1 MDRDRA
7 DELKRVEQRSALTAT
22 RLTEYWPRRYTVVV
36 LAFFAVFICYM
47 DRVNISVAI
56 IPMAKDLGWDPA
68 TQGVV
73 LSSFFV
79 GYLATQILGGR
90 LSDRFGGKVVL
101 GAGVLF
107 WSAFTMITPLAAF
120 AGLSALVA
128 ARIGMGLGEGITF
141 PSIYSLFGRWLPRA
155 ETSRAVGIVF
165 SAIPLGSVFALLA
178 TPAIVIAWGWPWAFY
193 SFGAAGIV
201 WWWFWHRHVSAHPD
215 LHAGLAAHERALIA
229 ADAAPLEGGAAPPW
243 RTLLKSPAVWAIIVC
258 HFCNNWGG
266 YVLLAWMPT
275 YITQALG
282 VDYASVGLFAVAPSL
297 VSFLFLNV
305 AGTVTD
311 RLLARGYDRTRVRK
325 TMQTIGFG
333 GSAAMLAVVGYVQD
347 PMLAIALMSLGSV
360 IGAFGSSGFAVN
372 HLDLAPRHAG
382 VLMGLSNTAA
392 TIPGIVGVTV
402 SGFILQQTGSW
413 ALVFQVAA
421 GLYVFGLVFYLLFAS
436 ARREFE

>member
-1 MDRDRA
+1 MLLLA
-7 DELKRVEQRSALTAT
+7 RV
-22 RLTEYWPRRYTVVV
+22 
-36 LAFFAVFICYM
+36 
-47 DRVNISVAI
+47 
-56 IPMAKDLGWDPA
+56 
-68 TQGVV
+68 
-73 LSSFFV
+73 
-79 GYLATQILGGR
+79 
-90 LSDRFGGKVVL
+90 
-101 GAGVLF
+101 
-107 WSAFTMITPLAAF
+107 
-120 AGLSALVA
+120 
-128 ARIGMGLGEGITF
+128 GMGVGEGITF
-141 PSIYSLFGRWLPRA
+141 PSIYSLFGRWLPKA
-155 ETSRAVGIVF
+155 ETSRAVGVVF

-193 SFGAAGIV
+193 SFGAIGVV
-201 WWWFWHRHVSAHPD
+201 WWWFWQRQVAAHPD
-215 LHAGLAAHERALIA
+215 LHADMSVDERALIA
-229 ADAAPLEGGAAPPW
+229 RDAAPLEQGSRPPW
-243 RTLLKSPAVWAIIVC
+243 RALLRSPAVWAIIVC

-282 VDYASVGLFAVAPSL
+282 VDYASVGIFAMAPSL

-305 AGTVTD
+305 SGAVTD

-325 TMQTIGFG
+325 AMQTIGFG
-333 GSAAMLAVVGYVQD
+333 GSAAVLASVGYVHD
-347 PMLAIALMSLGSV
+347 ATLAIAFMSLGSV

-402 SGFILQQTGSW
+402 SGVILQETGSW

-421 GLYVFGLVFYLLFAS
+421 GIYVFGLIFYLLFAS

>member
-1 MDRDRA
+1 VSEFAAPSLR
-7 DELKRVEQRSALTAT
+7 
-22 RLTEYWPRRYTVVV
+22 EYWPRRYTLVVM
-36 LAFFAVFICYM
+36 AFFAVFICYM

-56 IPMAKDLGWDPA
+56 IPMAKELGWDPA

-73 LSSFFV
+73 LSAFFA

-90 LSDRFGGKVVL
+90 LSDRFGGKIVL
-101 GAGVLF
+101 GLGVLF

-120 AGLSALVA
+120 AGFTALLL
-128 ARIGMGLGEGITF
+128 ARVGMGLGEGITF
-141 PSIYSLFGRWLPRA
+141 PSIYSLFGRWLPKS
-155 ETSRAVGIVF
+155 ETSRAVGVVF

-193 SFGAAGIV
+193 SFGAVGAV
-201 WWWFWHRHVSAHPD
+201 WWWFWHRRIAVHPDAHPD
-215 LHAGLAAHERALIA
+215 IADHERALITR
-229 ADAAPLEGGAAPPW
+229 DAAPRESAAPPPW
-243 RTLLKSPAVWAIIVC
+243 GRLLKSPAVWAIVVC

-282 VDYASVGLFAVAPSL
+282 VDYAAVGLFAMIPSL
-297 VSFLFLNV
+297 LSFLFLNV

-311 RLLARGYDRTRVRK
+311 RLLEHGLDVTRVRK

-333 GSAAMLAVVGYVQD
+333 GSAVVLMTVGYVQD
-347 PMLAIALMSLGSV
+347 AAMAIAVMSIGSV
-360 IGAFGSSGFAVN
+360 IGAFASCGFAVN

-382 VLMGLSNTAA
+382 VLMGLSNTAG

-402 SGFILQQTGSW
+402 SGFILQATGSW
-413 ALVFQVAA
+413 VLVFQVAA
-421 GLYVFGLVFYLLFAS
+421 AIYVFGLVFYLLFAS
-436 ARREFE
+436 GRREFE

>member
-1 MDRDRA
+1 MSD
-7 DELKRVEQRSALTAT
+7 L
-22 RLTEYWPRRYTVVV
+22 RLREYWPRRYTVVA
-36 LAFFAVFICYM
+36 LSFCAVFICYM

-56 IPMAKDLGWDPA
+56 IPMAKDLGWDPS
-68 TQGVV
+68 TQGLV

-90 LSDRFGGKVVL
+90 LADRFGGKVVL

-107 WSAFTMITPLAAF
+107 WSAFTMITPIAALGGLTMLLLAR
-120 AGLSALVA
+120 V
-128 ARIGMGLGEGITF
+128 GMGVGEGITF

-155 ETSRAVGIVF
+155 ETSRAVGVVF

-193 SFGAAGIV
+193 SFGAIGVV
-201 WWWFWHRHVSAHPD
+201 WWWFWQRWVAAHPD
-215 LHAGLAAHERALIA
+215 LHADMSADERAFIA
-229 ADAAPLEGGAAPPW
+229 RDAAPLEQGSRPPW
-243 RTLLKSPAVWAIIVC
+243 RALLRSPAVWAIIVC

-282 VDYASVGLFAVAPSL
+282 VDYASVGLFAMAPSL
-297 VSFLFLNV
+297 VSFFFLNV
-305 AGTVTD
+305 SGAVTD

-325 TMQTIGFG
+325 AMQTIGFG
-333 GSAAMLAVVGYVQD
+333 GSAAVLASVGYVHD
-347 PMLAIALMSLGSV
+347 ATLAIALMSLGSV

-402 SGFILQQTGSW
+402 SGVILQETGSW

-421 GLYVFGLVFYLLFAS
+421 GIYVFGLLFYLLFAS